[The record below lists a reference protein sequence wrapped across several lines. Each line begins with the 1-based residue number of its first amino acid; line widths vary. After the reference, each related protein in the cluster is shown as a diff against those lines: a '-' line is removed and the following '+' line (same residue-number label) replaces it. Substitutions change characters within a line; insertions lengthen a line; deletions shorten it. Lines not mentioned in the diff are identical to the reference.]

1 VGNIGEM
8 DQADYTLIPKGEKT
22 WLADGQYPFLDFL
35 KFFKINSTTDYTT
48 SEYVTLAGFFLDKF
62 GNIPTVGDTID
73 WNGFTMEVI
82 DKDKQRIDKILISK
96 T

>member
-1 VGNIGEM
+1 
-8 DQADYTLIPKGEKT
+8 
-22 WLADGQYPFLDFL
+22 
-35 KFFKINSTTDYTT
+35 
-48 SEYVTLAGFFLDKF
+48 VTLAGFFLDKF